1 MSLASAWSVALLGV
15 DGVLVE
21 IEADIGA
28 GLPGLQLVGLPDAAL
43 SEARDRVRAAVL
55 NSGEA
60 WPVRRMTLAL
70 SPATLPKAGSGY
82 DLALACALLAAD
94 RRLPGERLRGTALI
108 GELALDG
115 RLRAVRGVLP
125 AVLAARKAGMR
136 RVVVP
141 RATLAEAALVDGVE
155 VHGAGR
161 LREVL
166 AWLRDPRAEL
176 THPGLR
182 RACTPAV
189 APDLADVLG
198 QPDARWAVEVAAAG
212 GHHLLLTGPP
222 GTGKTMLAQRM
233 VGLLPALTAEQAL
246 EVTAIHSVA
255 GLLSPDA
262 PLLQTPPFV
271 APHHSSSV
279 AALVGGGS
287 GLARPGAVSRAHRG
301 VLLLDEVAEF
311 GPRSLEALRTPIEEG
326 EVRLARRDGV
336 VRYPAR
342 CQLVLAANP
351 CPCAPPDDR
360 DCVCAPS
367 ARRRYLGRL
376 SGPLLDRVDLRIA
389 LRPLTGMDRSEV
401 EPESTAIVRE
411 RVVQAR
417 DAARQRWAACGWST
431 NAEVPGPALRRR
443 FRLPRPVTAPIEDSL
458 QAGGLTARGADRC
471 LRLAWTIAD
480 LAGHGRPCAE
490 DVAVALGLKD
500 RQGLSGR
507 GAA

>member
-1 MSLASAWSVALLGV
+1 MSLASAWSVALFGV

-43 SEARDRVRAAVL
+43 SEARDRIRAAVL
-55 NSGEA
+55 NSGES
-60 WPVRRMTLAL
+60 WPARRMTLAL

-94 RRLPGERLRGTALI
+94 RTMPAARLSGTALI

-115 RLRAVRGVLP
+115 RLRPVRGVLP
-125 AVLAARKAGMR
+125 AVLAARRAGMR

-141 RATLAEAALVDGVE
+141 TAALAEAALVDGVA
-155 VHGAGR
+155 VYGANR
-161 LREVL
+161 LCEVL
-166 AWLRDPRAEL
+166 AWFRDPCAEL
-176 THPGLR
+176 ARPGPG
-182 RACTPAV
+182 RAASRTSV
-189 APDLADVLG
+189 PDLADVLG
-198 QPDARWAVEVAAAG
+198 QADARWAVEVAAAG

-233 VGLLPALTAEQAL
+233 VGLLPALSPHEAL

-255 GLLSPDA
+255 GLLAPDS
-262 PLLQTPPFV
+262 PLLDMPPFV

-311 GPRSLEALRTPIEEG
+311 GPRSLDALRTPLEDG

-342 CQLVLAANP
+342 CQVVLAANP

-360 DCVCAPS
+360 DCVCAPG

-376 SGPLLDRVDLRIA
+376 SGPLLDRVDLRVPM
-389 LRPLTGMDRSEV
+389 RPVITMDCGESDP
-401 EPESTAIVRE
+401 EPTAAVRQ
-411 RVVQAR
+411 RVVRAR
-417 DAARQRWAACGWST
+417 EAARARWDGCGWST
-431 NAEVPGPALRRR
+431 NAEVPGPALRTR
-443 FRLPRPVTAPIEDSL
+443 FRLARAVTAPIESAL
-458 QAGGLTARGADRC
+458 HSGRLTARGADRC
-471 LRLAWTIAD
+471 LRLAWTVAD
-480 LAGHGRPCAE
+480 LAGREHPVAE

-500 RQGLSGR
+500 RS
-507 GAA
+507 AAA